1 MKSIQE
7 CVGLQSTLNIFF
19 FLVSDVSGCVSI
31 SAFPS
36 LIGVPV
42 SIASSTLGL
51 KICAITVGIKKHK
64 SIIKKKRKQL
74 DKIVLLA
81 KTKLNT
87 IEVLITNV

>member
-64 SIIKKKRKQL
+64 SIIKKKRKQH

-81 KTKLNT
+81 KAKLNT

>member
-42 SIASSTLGL
+42 TIASSTLGL

-64 SIIKKKRKQL
+64 SIIKKKRKQH

-81 KTKLNT
+81 KAKLNT